1 MSVSTPNQT
10 SQKALIAL
18 IKRLHMMVGLFIGP
32 FILIAA
38 ITGTLYVLSPQI
50 EAKLYQEQLTTPSR
64 GEFKSLELQIQAA
77 RDSLESPL
85 VLKAVRPSVGEGNTT
100 RVLFSDPN
108 LDRYRL
114 RTIFV
119 DPVNL
124 EVRGDLATYGTSGAL
139 SFRIA
144 LDFMHSDLLI
154 GALGRNYSELAASWM
169 WLSALGGTLLWWRNR
184 GKNKRLKNPKGK
196 SQYLSYRSRHN
207 ILGMSILAGLLF
219 FSATGL
225 TWSKWAGSNIAEWR
239 QALNWV
245 TPLVSL
251 NLGSPSVVSSSDQ
264 HAEHHMKMVGSQ
276 MTIPDSMYDHVQYVS
291 RSAGIDASKI
301 EIRPPGSPDKAWLV
315 KEIDRSW
322 PTQVDS
328 VAIDPTSMS
337 IVSRADFVDFPIV
350 AKLIRWGIDAHM
362 GVLFGLPNQLLLAAF
377 GIALVSMIVFGYAMW
392 WKKRGKERKASETLI
407 HHFLALSFSSK
418 LATLLLSVILGTQLP
433 LLGIS
438 LIVFVGYDWI
448 VWAKNKSRDVVTS
461 Y

>member
-1 MSVSTPNQT
+1 MSVSTPKQA

-18 IKRLHMMVGLFIGP
+18 IKRLHMMVGLIIGP

-77 RDSLESPL
+77 RNSLDSPL
-85 VLKAVRPSVGEGNTT
+85 ALKAVRPSVGEGNTT

-119 DPVNL
+119 DPVSL

-139 SFRIA
+139 PFRIA

-184 GKNKRLKNPKGK
+184 AQSKRLKNPKGK

-207 ILGMSILAGLLF
+207 ILGLSILAGLLF
-219 FSATGL
+219 FSVTGL
-225 TWSKWAGSNIAEWR
+225 TWSKWAGGNIAEWR

-245 TPLVSL
+245 TPSVSL
-251 NLGSPSVVSSSDQ
+251 NLDSPSAVSSGDQ
-264 HAEHHMKMVGSQ
+264 YAEHHMKMANSQ
-276 MTIPDSMYDHVQYVS
+276 MMIPDSMYDHVEHAA
-291 RSAGIDASKI
+291 RSVGIDAAKI
-301 EIRPPGSPDKAWLV
+301 EIRPPGAPNKAWLV

-328 VAIDPTSMS
+328 VAIDPKSMS
-337 IVSRADFVDFPIV
+337 IISRADFVDFPIV

-377 GIALVSMIVFGYAMW
+377 GIALACMIVFGYAMW
-392 WKKRGKERKASETLI
+392 WKKRAKEPKASGTLI

-418 LATLLLSVILGTQLP
+418 LATLLLSMILGTQLP
-433 LLGIS
+433 LLGTS
-438 LIVFVGYDWI
+438 LIVFVGYDWL
-448 VWAKNKSRDVVTS
+448 VWARYNRSDVVTN